1 MKQRV
6 LIGIGIGLLIIIAGL
21 TYLRSATKKHSPAA
35 VAAYHIAGADITVNY
50 CQPYKKGRLIF
61 GDEASGALQPY
72 GKYWRVGANEA
83 TLFSTNKN
91 LMINDQHLKAG
102 KYSVYAY
109 PGKDSWQ
116 IVFNSDFDR
125 WGVPE
130 PDPKDDVIKTNVPAL
145 NQAPF
150 MEQLT
155 IRFDKVDSI
164 NVNMV
169 IHWDETEVSVPVMI
183 HP

>member
-6 LIGIGIGLLIIIAGL
+6 LIGIGVALLIIIAGL

-35 VAAYHIAGADITVNY
+35 VAEYHFNGADITVNY

-83 TLFSTNKN
+83 TLFSSNKD

-102 KYSVYAY
+102 KYSIYAY

-116 IVFNSDFDR
+116 VVFSSDFDR
-125 WGVPE
+125 WGVPQ
-130 PDPKDDVIKTNVPAL
+130 PDPEDDVVKTNVPAS
-145 NQAPF
+145 NTAPLQ
-150 MEQLT
+150 EQFT
-155 IRFDKVDSI
+155 IRFDAIDSTTA
-164 NVNMV
+164 NMV
-169 IHWDETEVSVPVMI
+169 IHWDETAVTVPIII
-183 HP
+183 HK

>member
-35 VAAYHIAGADITVNY
+35 IAEYHLSGADITVNY
-50 CQPYKKGRLIF
+50 CQPYKKGRLVF
-61 GDEASGALQPY
+61 GDETSGALQPY

-91 LMINDQHLKAG
+91 LLINDQYLKAG

-116 IVFNSDFDR
+116 IVFSSDFDR
-125 WGVPE
+125 WGVTQ
-130 PDPKDDVIKTNVPAL
+130 PDPKDDVVKTNVLAS
-145 NQAPF
+145 NHAPLQ
-150 MEQLT
+150 EQFT
-155 IRFDKVDSI
+155 VRFDTIDSA

-169 IHWDETEVSVPVMI
+169 LHWDETEVTIPMTVQD
-183 HP
+183 